1 MCEYCDGE
9 VVTPIYE
16 SKDRREYCSV
26 DIVHDSDGF
35 YLNCHHDSS
44 GWDAMTMDIYPSIN
58 FCPMCGRKLA
68 ERGT

>member
-1 MCEYCDGE
+1 MCKYCEGY

-16 SKDRREYCSV
+16 RNGRDEYCSV

-44 GWDAMTMDIYPSIN
+44 GWDAVTMDIYPSIN
-58 FCPMCGRKLA
+58 YCPMCGRELA
-68 ERGT
+68 ERGE